1 MYIFVYHKF
10 NYMGISLNKESR
22 LKVKA
27 IRNKIITLG
36 DTALGYIRS
45 GKTES
50 TNDLKTVIKL
60 CKEIEEESNKLAQF
74 GLKTDIPSAKLRYQI
89 WEDKLNS
96 IKPSKKENKEV
107 KVKSKNQSTN
117 INNINT
123 TNLYYIMLCWTAKQ
137 DFFVCDN
144 IVNTIRSY
152 FEKLKLEFMDT
163 QSDKFPDRTEFV
175 STYKIKTTQ
184 EVFDIIMNSVEFI
197 IDNNTTSI
205 HEKCNVGVF
214 GKKIE

>member
-1 MYIFVYHKF
+1 
-10 NYMGISLNKESR
+10 MGVSLNKESR
-22 LKVKA
+22 IKVKA

-50 TNDLKTVIKL
+50 TNDLKIIIKL
-60 CKEIEEESNKLAQF
+60 CKEIEEESNKLSQF

-89 WEDKLNS
+89 WEDKLNNT
-96 IKPSKKENKEV
+96 KHNKKEKENKKV
-107 KVKSKNQSTN
+107 KVKSKDKSITT
-117 INNINT
+117 NT
-123 TNLYYIMLCWTAKQ
+123 TNLYYIMLCWTVKQ
-137 DFFVCDN
+137 DFLVCDN
-144 IVNTIRSY
+144 IVNTIRAY
-152 FEKLKLEFMDT
+152 FEKLKLKFMDT
-163 QSDKFPDRTEFV
+163 QSDKFPDRIEFV

-184 EVFDIIMNSVEFI
+184 DVFDTIMNSVEFI

-205 HEKCNVGVF
+205 NEKCNVGVF

>member
-1 MYIFVYHKF
+1 
-10 NYMGISLNKESR
+10 MGVSLNKENR

-27 IRNKIITLG
+27 IRTKIISLC
-36 DTALGYIRS
+36 DTAFSYIRG

-60 CKEIEEESNKLAQF
+60 CKEIEEECNKLAPF
-74 GLKTDIPSAKLRYQI
+74 GFKSEIPSPRLRYQI
-89 WEDKLNS
+89 WEDKLNNKKQ
-96 IKPSKKENKEV
+96 IKKENKKV
-107 KVKSKNQSTN
+107 KVKCKNQSTN
-117 INNINT
+117 TNDICT

-184 EVFDIIMNSVEFI
+184 EAFDIIMNSTEFI